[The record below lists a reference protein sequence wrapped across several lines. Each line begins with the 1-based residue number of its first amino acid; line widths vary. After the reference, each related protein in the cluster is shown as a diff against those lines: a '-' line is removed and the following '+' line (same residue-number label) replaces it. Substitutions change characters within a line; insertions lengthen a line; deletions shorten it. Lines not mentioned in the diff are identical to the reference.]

1 MAEMAEIIFDGWM
14 LDFVLNHLTSELAVL
29 TSSSSDAT
37 RLSSN
42 EFDSALAAPSVPFKF
57 KPLSPMEI
65 KLSLG
70 KTVPSDLTSLGDRDE
85 LYDDVIRANL
95 GVGSS

>member
-1 MAEMAEIIFDGWM
+1 MAEIIFDGWM
-14 LDFVLNHLTSELAVL
+14 FDFVLNHLTSELAVL

-37 RLSSN
+37 RQSSN

-70 KTVPSDLTSLGDRDE
+70 KTFHL
-85 LYDDVIRANL
+85 I
-95 GVGSS
+95 